1 MATAPHAPQAELRPP
16 SKRSSKRPS
25 LTLVLLCVMAFIM
38 YVDRTNMS
46 VAAPVISK
54 ELGFSNAHLGMI
66 FSAFAIAYSCFMI
79 PGGWHSDRIGAR
91 KGLLIY
97 GVIWAIATIAT
108 GLVGSFVTLVAA
120 RFVVGVGEAPIYPTA
135 ARMIA
140 RAIPLEG
147 RGTALGTMHAVG
159 RLANALAPL
168 VVTAM
173 IVAFSWRTTFI
184 ILGAITVVYM
194 FYMYFT
200 LGDSRKQASTSGV
213 NDEAAGPKASPVN
226 WPDMLRRVWPAAA
239 TCFCHGWVLWFFLN
253 WMPSF
258 FAQRYGMK
266 LGHTAV
272 FSTLVLLGGMV
283 GTAVGGM
290 LCDWRFRRT
299 GDRLR
304 SRRDVI
310 IFGFLASMLGL
321 IPLLL
326 THNVAICATSLSFAF
341 FCSEIADSPLW
352 VIGTE
357 VSRQHSGT
365 AAACTFTGMAVA
377 GAVSPLVVGLL
388 LDWSHGNWIVAFG
401 ASMFVLLLGPLFAMR
416 IRIDE
421 GSPDVATDGAP
432 RGNPDSGMENG
443 SDVGTAQHPLPIA
456 HARPR

>member
-1 MATAPHAPQAELRPP
+1 MAVVQPQPQPELPA
-16 SKRSSKRPS
+16 KRRKTP
-25 LTLVLLCVMAFIM
+25 LTLVMLCIMAFIM

-54 ELGFSNAHLGMI
+54 ELGFSNTHLGLI
-66 FSAFAIAYSCFMI
+66 FSAFAVAYSVFMV

-91 KGLLIY
+91 KGMLVY
-97 GVIWAIATIAT
+97 GVIWSVATIVT
-108 GLVGSFVTLVAA
+108 GVVGSFVALVAA
-120 RFVVGVGEAPIYPTA
+120 RFVVGIGEAPIYPTA

-140 RAIPLEG
+140 RAVPENG
-147 RGTALGTMHAVG
+147 RGTALGAMHAVG
-159 RLANALAPL
+159 RFANALAPL
-168 VVTAM
+168 IVTAL
-173 IVAFSWRTTFI
+173 IVAFSWRLTFI
-184 ILGAITVVYM
+184 ILGGVTLVYM
-194 FYMYFT
+194 FVMYFA
-200 LGDSRKQASTSGV
+200 LGDSHKRAAAE
-213 NDEAAGPKASPVN
+213 EAANRTSSSGRPGATPVN
-226 WPDMLRRVWPAAA
+226 WPDMIRRVWPAAA

-253 WMPSF
+253 WIPSF

-290 LCDWRFRRT
+290 LCDWHYRRT

-326 THNVAICATSLSFAF
+326 THNLVICACSLSFAF

-357 VSRQHSGT
+357 VSREHSAT
-365 AAACTFTGMAVA
+365 SAACTFTGMALA
-377 GAVSPLVVGLL
+377 GAASPVAVGFV
-388 LDWSHGNWIVAFG
+388 LDVSHGNWLMAFG
-401 ASMFVLLLGPLFAMR
+401 TSMLILLLGPLFAMR
-416 IRIDE
+416 IRLDPE
-421 GSPDVATDGAP
+421 PPKSEADL
-432 RGNPDSGMENG
+432 S
-443 SDVGTAQHPLPIA
+443 LPA
-456 HARPR
+456 ARASSS

>member
-1 MATAPHAPQAELRPP
+1 MATVPPEPHAELRPSAVPP
-16 SKRSSKRPS
+16 SRRPS

-54 ELGFSNAHLGMI
+54 ELGFTNAHLGMI

-91 KGLLIY
+91 KGMLVY
-97 GVIWAIATIAT
+97 GVIWSIATIAT

-140 RAIPLEG
+140 RTIPLEG

-159 RLANALAPL
+159 RLANALAQL

-173 IVAFSWRTTFI
+173 IVASSWRTTFV
-184 ILGAITVVYM
+184 ILGAITLVYM
-194 FYMYFT
+194 FYMYFK
-200 LGDSRKQASTSGV
+200 LGDRRKQTASSSTS
-213 NDEAAGPKASPVN
+213 DASLRAHRSHTAGDAVAEPKARPVN

-258 FAQRYGMK
+258 FAERYGMK

-290 LCDWRFRRT
+290 LCDWRYRRT

-357 VSRQHSGT
+357 VSREHSGT
-365 AAACTFTGMAVA
+365 SAACTFTGMAIA

-388 LDWSHGNWIVAFG
+388 LDWSNGNWMVAFG
-401 ASMFVLLLGPLFAMR
+401 ASMFVLLLGPLFAMQ
-416 IRIDE
+416 IRLDE
-421 GSPDVATDGAP
+421 G
-432 RGNPDSGMENG
+432 NPEEDSVTG
-443 SDVGTAQHPLPIA
+443 HLPVSQVPS
-456 HARPR
+456 R

>member
-1 MATAPHAPQAELRPP
+1 MATAPHAPQTELRPP
-16 SKRSSKRPS
+16 SKPSRRPS

-54 ELGFSNAHLGMI
+54 ELGFTNAHLGMI

-79 PGGWHSDRIGAR
+79 PGGWHADRIGAR

-97 GVIWAIATIAT
+97 GVIWSIATIAT

-168 VVTAM
+168 VVTGM
-173 IVAFSWRTTFI
+173 ILMSSWRTTFV
-184 ILGAITVVYM
+184 ILGAITFAYM
-194 FYMYFT
+194 FYMYRT
-200 LGDSRKQASTSGV
+200 LGERGDSRKQAADGTRSETVS
-213 NDEAAGPKASPVN
+213 DAIPEPKARPVN

-258 FAQRYGMK
+258 FAERYGMK
-266 LGHTAV
+266 LGHTAI

-290 LCDWRFRRT
+290 LCDWRYRRT

-357 VSRQHSGT
+357 VSREHSGT
-365 AAACTFTGMAVA
+365 SAACTFTGMAIA

-388 LDWSHGNWIVAFG
+388 LDWSHGNWMVAFG
-401 ASMFVLLLGPLFAMR
+401 ASMFVLLLGPLFAMQ
-416 IRIDE
+416 IRLDE
-421 GSPDVATDGAP
+421 GAEEDNVQHHLP
-432 RGNPDSGMENG
+432 
-443 SDVGTAQHPLPIA
+443 VGHVPS
-456 HARPR
+456 R

>member
-1 MATAPHAPQAELRPP
+1 MAAVPPEPQAELRPP
-16 SKRSSKRPS
+16 SRRPS
-25 LTLVLLCVMAFIM
+25 ITLVLLCVMAFIM

-54 ELGFSNAHLGMI
+54 ELGFTNVHLGMI

-91 KGLLIY
+91 KGMLVY
-97 GVIWAIATIAT
+97 GVIWSIATIAT
-108 GLVGSFVTLVAA
+108 GLVGSFAALIAA

-173 IVAFSWRTTFI
+173 IVAFSWRTTFV
-184 ILGAITVVYM
+184 ILGVITLVYM
-194 FYMYFT
+194 FYMYFKLGDRRKQVATTGT
-200 LGDSRKQASTSGV
+200 LGGTRSETTGDT
-213 NDEAAGPKASPVN
+213 AAEPKATPVD

-258 FAQRYGMK
+258 FAERYGMK

-290 LCDWRFRRT
+290 LCDWRYRRT

-357 VSRQHSGT
+357 VSREHSGT
-365 AAACTFTGMAVA
+365 SAACTFTGMAIA

-388 LDWSHGNWIVAFG
+388 LDWSHGNWMVAFG
-401 ASMFVLLLGPLFAMR
+401 ASMFVLLLGPLFAMQ
-416 IRIDE
+416 IRLDDGSTDE
-421 GSPDVATDGAP
+421 
-432 RGNPDSGMENG
+432 DS
-443 SDVGTAQHPLPIA
+443 VRHHLPVA
-456 HARPR
+456 HAPSR